1 MCGTLSRRCGRR
13 GAPAA
18 AHWQASVT
26 MQALLVFW
34 SALALAMDI
43 SCVAQPAP
51 VPPPPIPSGLQ
62 CRGSGAGSAALS
74 WAPLASADVYEVE
87 VGLSEASAVHTP
99 LASTTTAIPTVSFTG
114 LDATKV
120 WWFKVRAHAKDGTGI
135 GTDVEWSD
143 FSAPITCKAE
153 AAGLPVEVA
162 GREAGSR
169 YTLMYRVSEV
179 WGGRLWGRE
188 YAPPDFLS
196 SCVPALA
203 CCASLPT
210 PTPTPTHSH
219 VHTRIPSSLI

>member
-1 MCGTLSRRCGRR
+1 
-13 GAPAA
+13 
-18 AHWQASVT
+18 
-26 MQALLVFW
+26 MQALLVFVFW
-34 SALALAMDI
+34 SALALATVI
-43 SCVAQPAP
+43 SCAAQPAS

-62 CRGSGAGSAALS
+62 CRGSGAGGSAALS
-74 WAPLASADVYEVE
+74 WAPLESADVYEVE

-99 LASTTTAIPTVSFTG
+99 LASTTTATPTVSFAG
-114 LDATKV
+114 LDTTKV
-120 WWFKVRAHAKDGTGI
+120 WWFKVRAHAKAGTGI

-153 AAGLPVEVA
+153 AGGPAAEVA

-196 SCVPALA
+196 SCVPPLA
-203 CCASLPT
+203 SCISPAANARARARAAYP
-210 PTPTPTHSH
+210 P
-219 VHTRIPSSLI
+219 